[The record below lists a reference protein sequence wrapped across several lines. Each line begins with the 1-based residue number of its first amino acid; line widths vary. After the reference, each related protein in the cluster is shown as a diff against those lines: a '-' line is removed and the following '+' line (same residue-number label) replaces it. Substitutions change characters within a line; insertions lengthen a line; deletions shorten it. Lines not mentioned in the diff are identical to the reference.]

1 MIKGRAVIDRKTKN
15 IVKRLKRG
23 QIAVI
28 CHPDIDEMAAR
39 DLVEKEV
46 KAVVNTASSIS
57 GGFRSVGADLLLR
70 HRVPLFDCEAD
81 HVFPSIRE
89 GDKIGINQGKLFHN
103 GEMLAELKQVTKQEI
118 QGKWRLADHNLEFR
132 FQQFI
137 ENTLEHA
144 EKEMH
149 FFISPLA
156 RVYSRVKLNDRHVLI
171 VARGRHYREDLKA
184 IRTYMRDYN
193 PILIGV
199 DGGAD
204 ALLEE
209 GFTPDLIIGD
219 MDSVSDYALQCG
231 AEIIVHAYPNGF
243 APGKARVEEL
253 SVAYELLPAC
263 GTSEDV
269 AMLYAFE
276 GGAEWIVTIG
286 THSDMVDFL
295 EKGRKGM
302 GSTILV
308 RMKIGN
314 KLIDAKGVSML
325 YRQRSLGQRLYGIL
339 RLWLDFFK
347 RRSDYV
353 DQCDHS
359 SL

>member
-15 IVKRLKRG
+15 IVKRLKPG

-70 HRVPLFDCEAD
+70 NRVPLFDCATEN
-81 HVFPSIRE
+81 VFPSIRE
-89 GDKIGINQGKLFHN
+89 GDKIGIKKGKLFHN
-103 GEMLAELKQVTKQEI
+103 GEMLSELKQITKQEI
-118 QGKWRLADHNLEFR
+118 QGKWKLADHNLEFR

-137 ENTLEHA
+137 ENTLDHA
-144 EKEMH
+144 EKELN

-156 RVYSRVKLNDRHVLI
+156 KIYSKVKLKNRHVLI

-184 IRTYMRDYN
+184 IRTYIRDYN
-193 PILIGV
+193 PVLIGV

-204 ALLEE
+204 ALLDE
-209 GFTPDLIIGD
+209 GFKPDLIIGD
-219 MDSVSDYALQCG
+219 MDSVSDFALQCG
-231 AEIIVHAYPNGF
+231 AEIIVHAYPNGT
-243 APGKARVEEL
+243 APGKRRIEAL
-253 SVAYELLPAC
+253 SLAYELLPAC
-263 GTSEDV
+263 GTSEDA
-269 AMLYAFE
+269 AMLFAYE
-276 GGAEWIVTIG
+276 EGAEWIVTIG

-314 KLIDAKGVSML
+314 KLIDAKGINL
-325 YRQRSLGQRLYGIL
+325 IYPRRSIGKKFYGIF
-339 RLWLDFFK
+339 RQWLDFLR